1 MSDAVAEALTAATT
15 PAPEAIVAEPAIAPI
30 EPVEKTDDEIAGD
43 VFDRLTTQNGA
54 ERGTD
59 GKFVAKDGKQPEA
72 GAGQPAGEQPAA
84 EQPAEAVT
92 APANWQGLE
101 DVWKAIPAEHAEK
114 VKAHFDDLHRRMSD
128 QGRQLAG
135 IKPVSDQLAQ
145 AAKSLPQLANMAPDQ
160 IAREAIQ
167 LAVIQKQLTENPVE
181 TLLQVAHRYGAIPG
195 LVQKLS
201 GQEMPEGAQ
210 QISGLQREIAD
221 LKQKLQ
227 EASNP
232 EQIETHVSRAL
243 EARTAQDAV
252 KSFAADP
259 ANDLWPILEPHLPAH
274 VAEIMQANPG
284 LPADQ
289 VLRKAYDKALDAF
302 PALKQAKAAAKPAAV
317 TDLDQKRAEAAKKA
331 ASVNVKST
339 STGKE
344 RQLSD
349 EEAMAAA
356 YDRAIAS

>member
-1 MSDAVAEALTAATT
+1 MTDAVAEALTVANT
-15 PAPEAIVAEPAIAPI
+15 PPEAVIAEPAIEA
-30 EPVEKTDDEIAGD
+30 VERTDDDIAGE
-43 VFDRLTTQNGA
+43 VFDRLVTQNGA
-54 ERGTD
+54 AKGED
-59 GKFVAKDGKQPEA
+59 GKFVSTDPAKVAEA
-72 GAGQPAGEQPAA
+72 AA
-84 EQPAEAVT
+84 EKAVDGQEQVEPAVEA
-92 APANWQGLE
+92 APPPANWQGLE

-128 QGRQLAG
+128 QGRQLASV
-135 IKPVSDQLAQ
+135 KPLSDHFAQ
-145 AAKSLPQLANMAPDQ
+145 AAKSLPQLANMAPEQ

-181 TLLQVAHRYGAIPG
+181 TLLQVANRYGAIPG
-195 LVQKLS
+195 LIQKLS

-210 QISGLQREIAD
+210 QISGLQREIAS
-221 LKQKLQ
+221 LKEQLQKV
-227 EASNP
+227 SDP
-232 EQIETHVSRAL
+232 SQIETHVSQAL
-243 EARTAQDAV
+243 ETRSAQEAV

-259 ANDLWPILEPHLPAH
+259 ANDYWPILEPHLPAH
-274 VAEIMQANPG
+274 IADIMQANPG

-302 PALKQAKAAAKPAAV
+302 PALKQAKTAAKSAAV

-344 RQLSD
+344 RQLSE

-356 YDRAIAS
+356 YDRAVAS

>member
-1 MSDAVAEALTAATT
+1 MTDAVAEALTVAET
-15 PAPEAIVAEPAIAPI
+15 PVAEAVIAEPAIP
-30 EPVEKTDDEIAGD
+30 PVEKTDDEIAGE
-43 VFDRLTTQNGA
+43 VFDRLVTQNGA
-54 ERGTD
+54 AKGED
-59 GKFVAKDGKQPEA
+59 GKFVSPDAAKAAETAAQKAES
-72 GAGQPAGEQPAA
+72 EQPAA
-84 EQPAEAVT
+84 EQPEA
-92 APANWQGLE
+92 ASPPPANWQGLE

-128 QGRQLAG
+128 QGRQLSN
-135 IKPVSDQLAQ
+135 IKPISDHFAA
-145 AAKSLPQLANMAPDQ
+145 AAKNLPQLANMAPEQ
-160 IAREAIQ
+160 IAKEAIQ

-195 LVQKLS
+195 LIQKLS

-210 QISGLQREIAD
+210 QISGLNRKIAE
-221 LKQKLQ
+221 LEQKLQ
-227 EASNP
+227 DAANP

-243 EARTAQDAV
+243 ENRTAQDAV

-344 RQLSD
+344 RQLSE

-356 YDRAIAS
+356 YDRAVAS